1 MGGCLIFFPTAC
13 HLRKW
18 AGKFRFFIFSAL
30 LDVINN
36 VSTFLDL
43 VNLVKT
49 EVFIRYIKSNL
60 LFTILD
66 TISVLKDGKVVEQGT
81 YQNLLSIESGH
92 FKSLVRK

>member
-1 MGGCLIFFPTAC
+1 MFSRSMSFKKIG
-13 HLRKW
+13 RKI
-18 AGKFRFFIFSAL
+18 KISILSTL
-30 LDVINN
+30 LDINNN

-49 EVFIRYIKSNL
+49 KVFIRYIKSNL